1 MFSTAVLW
9 AAFLCAGTTSQETAL
24 PGPQCQDFASSFALS
39 TSQISRANISNI
51 TAHNVEI
58 AINFER
64 SNWATNSVTTDPF
77 YRIPSNWS
85 SSLPPG
91 TLLTV
96 ENVTNTS
103 LYTLPASVSL
113 SRITYQTETLNGTA
127 IPTSAYILWPYLART
142 FPLHPGLPVIGW
154 GHGTSCMLAGCAP
167 SHIRNLWYQY
177 SAPFTMALQGYVVV
191 APDYAGLGISITT
204 ASTAHPSPPDA
215 DGRPAIPHPWLAA
228 PAQAADILH
237 AMAAAYP
244 EVAPGE
250 LFTAEGLRRWRLL
263 EEVGGCS
270 SAASQLFA
278 ASGVE
283 VVA

>member
-39 TSQISRANISNI
+39 ASQISRANISNI

-154 GHGTSCMLAGCAP
+154 GHGTSGMLAECAP

-191 APDYAGLGISITT
+191 APDYAGLGISTTTT

-237 AMAAAYP
+237 AVAAAQAAFP
-244 EVAPGE
+244 RLSRAFVVAGHSQ
-250 LFTAEGLRRWRLL
+250 
-263 EEVGGCS
+263 GG
-270 SAASQLFA
+270 SAAWA
-278 ASGVE
+278 A
-283 VVA
+283 AALRA